1 MSQQLLIE
9 LFSEEIPAR
18 MQAGA
23 AKAML
28 ADLSQRLTDAGL
40 SFGAANAH
48 YGPRRLSFVIEGL
61 PAQQPDTVEERKGP
75 KKARQSKP
83 FRAFCVALGW
93 TAWIRLNC
101 EIQVRARRG
110 LPSKKLR
117 AVPPAKC
124 CQKSFWR

>member
-75 KKARQSKP
+75 KEGAPEQAIQG
-83 FRAFCVALGW
+83 FF
-93 TAWIRLNC
+93 AWRWFG
-101 EIQVRARRG
+101 QPG
-110 LPSKKLR
+110 SG
-117 AVPPAKC
+117 
-124 CQKSFWR
+124 

>member
-1 MSQQLLIE
+1 
-9 LFSEEIPAR
+9 

-40 SFGAANAH
+40 SFGRANAH

-61 PAQQPDTVEERKGP
+61 PAQQPDTVEEREVKEGAPEQAIQGLLRGAGLDSLDQAELRDTGKG
-75 KKARQSKP
+75 KAW
-83 FRAFCVALGW
+83 FAV
-93 TAWIRLNC
+93 
-101 EIQVRARRG
+101 
-110 LPSKKLR
+110 KKLR
-117 AVPPAKC
+117 AVPRAKC